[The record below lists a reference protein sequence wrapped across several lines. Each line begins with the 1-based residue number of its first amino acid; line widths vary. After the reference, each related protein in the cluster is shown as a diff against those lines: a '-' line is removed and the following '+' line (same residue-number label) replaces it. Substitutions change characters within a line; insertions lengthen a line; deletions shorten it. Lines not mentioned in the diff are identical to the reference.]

1 MLTMSTAAL
10 RFVYTYTSPR
20 PHIAEGLA
28 HMPVTWTST
37 YVCNKCGAQ
46 RQWYRQSPSMPDG
59 WLMLGEDMYCE
70 KHELNLTLDGVVVER
85 KERVHVDK
93 PPAWETD

>member
-1 MLTMSTAAL
+1 MLTVSTAAL
-10 RFVYTYTSPR
+10 RFVYTYTCPR
-20 PHIAEGLA
+20 P

-85 KERVHVDK
+85 KGRVNIDK
-93 PPAWETD
+93 RPPWETDT